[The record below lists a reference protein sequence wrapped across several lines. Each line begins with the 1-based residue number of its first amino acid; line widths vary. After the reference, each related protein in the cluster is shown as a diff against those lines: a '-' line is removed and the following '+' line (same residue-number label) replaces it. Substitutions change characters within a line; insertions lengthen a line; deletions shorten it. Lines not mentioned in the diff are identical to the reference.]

1 MGCNRKLKLLVSQLF
16 RGLEE
21 RFKISFAADSASD
34 HGSVNCL
41 YLHFL
46 PTAAANAGICF
57 KSVVCVNK
65 PQSGSR
71 DMSCNGPPCNWL
83 RAF

>member
-46 PTAAANAGICF
+46 PTAVANAGICF
-57 KSVVCVNK
+57 KSVCLCQQTTK
-65 PQSGSR
+65 WFSR
-71 DMSCNGPPCNWL
+71 HVL
-83 RAF
+83 